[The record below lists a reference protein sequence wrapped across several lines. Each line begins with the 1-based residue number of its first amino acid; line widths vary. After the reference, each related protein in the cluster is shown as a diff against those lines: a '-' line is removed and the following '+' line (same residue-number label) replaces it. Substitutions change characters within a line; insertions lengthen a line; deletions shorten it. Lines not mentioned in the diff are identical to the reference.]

1 MEQKNKKIS
10 VVVPC
15 YNEELTVDNFY
26 ETCVPVLEKSGYDFE
41 IIYVNDGSS
50 DLTAQKLSAL
60 AEKDKRVKVASFS
73 RNFGQQAAIICG
85 FELASGDAVL
95 EADCDLQDP
104 PELFLKLIEKW
115 EEGYEV
121 VLCNSNPATIMTDT
135 QIADKVYMEPLT
147 LEYVARIIRYE
158 RPDAII
164 PSIGGQTGLNLAMQL
179 EKKGVLRECRT
190 ELLGTKSESI
200 ERAEDRDLFKKLC
213 EEIGEPVCPSE
224 IAHAPPRPP
233 LLSARGMPA
242 CRRNRIPPPAR
253 SRWDRS
259 R

>member
-121 VLCNSNPATIMTDT
+121 VHGRRASRNGESFFKRKPRPFTTNCLQKSATYPFRAIRAISSCMTV
-135 QIADKVYMEPLT
+135 KRLT
-147 LEYVARIIRYE
+147 LY
-158 RPDAII
+158 
-164 PSIGGQTGLNLAMQL
+164 
-179 EKKGVLRECRT
+179 
-190 ELLGTKSESI
+190 
-200 ERAEDRDLFKKLC
+200 
-213 EEIGEPVCPSE
+213 
-224 IAHAPPRPP
+224 
-233 LLSARGMPA
+233 
-242 CRRNRIPPPAR
+242 
-253 SRWDRS
+253 
-259 R
+259 